1 MSTETTATRLATL
14 KAQAAK
20 SYAQKDYS
28 AASDSYAQA
37 CELQSSIS
45 GDGNPQNAH
54 LLYLYG
60 RSLFQVALTK
70 SDVLGGKPVEEQD
83 EKERKG
89 GKGKGK
95 GKDVSEVGGEGGDEK
110 LRAPAPAVGA
120 KGGFFSFTG
129 DENWDDSEEEG
140 EDADAEGDGDVEK
153 GGDDDFTLAWEI
165 LDFARVLFLK
175 QLGSSTSSDESVGD
189 DTTSTKTT
197 DGPTTSTDETKP
209 IVEETTTDTS
219 DDPITSISNPDSA
232 LPTTSNT
239 STPTETKPDF
249 KTLQIALADT
259 YDLLGE
265 VSLESESF
273 PQATKDLCSSLELKL
288 KLYPPSS
295 TLISEAHFK
304 LSLAL
309 EFAAA
314 GESVSDD
321 DRRKGRE
328 EAAVQMEL
336 AIASCRARITKEEA
350 ELKEL
355 GTGGDKDGKAKK
367 SLEEAREMVGELEVR
382 LADLRSATP
391 SLTLADAQDDDQLR
405 GILGRVLGED
415 PEEARKR
422 IAEVVG
428 RANDLSGL
436 VRKKP
441 ASGSAEPASAAA
453 GASTVIVPTNG
464 GKRKLEDV
472 VEEEPVEELEIPKK
486 VKLQDEARPE
496 AEAEA
501 EEKVEG
507 GVGAEP

>member
-1 MSTETTATRLATL
+1 MPTETTTTRLATL

-28 AASDSYAQA
+28 AASDFYAQA
-37 CELQSSIS
+37 CELQSSID
-45 GDGNPQNAH
+45 GDDNPQNAH

-70 SDVLGGKPVEEQD
+70 SDVLGGKPAEEQD
-83 EKERKG
+83 EKEKKG

-95 GKDVSEVGGEGGDEK
+95 GKDASKVEGEGEDGK
-110 LRAPAPAVGA
+110 LKSPAPGVGA

-140 EDADAEGDGDVEK
+140 EGADAEEEDADAEKEG
-153 GGDDDFTLAWEI
+153 DDFTLAWEI

-175 QLGSSTSSDESVGD
+175 QLGPSAPSDESTGGE
-189 DTTSTKTT
+189 TTSAEVA
-197 DGPTTSTDETKP
+197 DVPTTGTDESKP
-209 IVEETTTDTS
+209 IVQETTTDTS
-219 DDPITSISNPDSA
+219 DDPITSVPNPDSA
-232 LPTTSNT
+232 PPTTST
-239 STPTETKPDF
+239 SAEIKKPDI
-249 KTLQIALADT
+249 KTLQTTLADT

-273 PQATKDLCSSLELKL
+273 PQAAKDLRSSLELKL
-288 KLYPPSS
+288 GLYPPAS

-314 GESVSDD
+314 GEDVTDD
-321 DRRKGRE
+321 HRRKGRE

-336 AIASCRARITKEEA
+336 AIASCRARIAKEEA

-355 GTGGDKDGKAKK
+355 SADGDKDGKAKK

-391 SLTLADAQDDDQLR
+391 PPTLADVQDDDQLQ
-405 GILGRVLGED
+405 GILGQILSED

-441 ASGSAEPASAAA
+441 VSAPAEPATAAA
-453 GASTVIVPTNG
+453 GTTTVVVPTNG

-486 VKLQDEARPE
+486 VKLQDEAKPETE
-496 AEAEA
+496 AEV
-501 EEKVEG
+501 EEKVEA
-507 GVGAEP
+507 GAEVKP

>member
-1 MSTETTATRLATL
+1 MSTETTTTRLATL

-37 CELQSSIS
+37 CELQSSIN
-45 GDGNPQNAH
+45 GDDNPQNAH

-83 EKERKG
+83 EKEKKG
-89 GKGKGK
+89 GIAKGK
-95 GKDVSEVGGEGGDEK
+95 GKDVSEAGGEGNDEK
-110 LRAPAPAVGA
+110 LKAPAPVVGA

-140 EDADAEGDGDVEK
+140 EDADAGGDGDVEK
-153 GGDDDFTLAWEI
+153 EGDDDFTLAWEI

-175 QLGSSTSSDESVGD
+175 QLGSSKTAD
-189 DTTSTKTT
+189 DQTTGTN
-197 DGPTTSTDETKP
+197 EVEP
-209 IVEETTTDTS
+209 IVQETTTDTS
-219 DDPITSISNPDSA
+219 NDPITSIPNPDSA
-232 LPTTSNT
+232 LPAASSASTS
-239 STPTETKPDF
+239 TETKPDF
-249 KTLQIALADT
+249 KTLKTALADT

-273 PQATKDLCSSLELKL
+273 PQATKDLRSSLELKL

-314 GESVSDD
+314 GEGVTND

-355 GTGGDKDGKAKK
+355 GTDGDKDGKAKK

-391 SLTLADAQDDDQLR
+391 SPTLADAQDDDQLR
-405 GILGRVLGED
+405 GILGQVLGED

-441 ASGSAEPASAAA
+441 ASASAEPAPATA
-453 GASTVIVPTNG
+453 GASTVIVPING

-486 VKLQDEARPE
+486 VKLQDEAKP
-496 AEAEA
+496 EAEA

-507 GVGAEP
+507 EGDVKP